1 MHKNL
6 LVVTIMLFSISA
18 KAQNYREAYYFNG
31 SGQKISGLIS
41 MSPTDNRI
49 HFKQNK
55 DASSEKIKIENIKS
69 VVLIG
74 LINDSLTVLNDG
86 KKDNKKYFSHFLLA
100 SPNTRFYIKYRI
112 YNSGGVPTLTYT
124 GLNTYRWTTSRSYYG
139 TAEITMYGDGNTTYE
154 LRKSNYVEVLSKA
167 FADVPELAQAIQNKE
182 FKFRDLNKIFIQ
194 YKQKSSF
201 RESN

>member
-6 LVVTIMLFSISA
+6 LVVIIILFSISA
-18 KAQNYREAYYFNG
+18 KAQDYREAYYFNS
-31 SGQKISGLIS
+31 SGQNISGLIS

-49 HFKQNK
+49 RFKKNK
-55 DASSEKIKIENIKS
+55 DASSEKIKIEDIKS

-74 LINDSLTVLNDG
+74 LINDSLTVLNEG

-100 SPNTRFYIKYRI
+100 SPNTRFYIKYRE
-112 YNSGGVPTLTYT
+112 YNNGGVPTMTNT
-124 GLNTYRWTTSRSYYG
+124 GLNTYRLTTSHSYYG
-139 TAEITMYGDGNTTYE
+139 TAEINMYEEGNTTYE
-154 LRKSNYVEVLSKA
+154 LSKSNYIEVLSKA

-182 FKFRDLNKIFIQ
+182 FKFKDLNKIFIQ
-194 YKQKSSF
+194 YKQKTSF